1 MTNIQVDMDCKVRFN
16 CYSLR
21 DYLIEKKEGK
31 MKKLLTVI
39 PLVFLLC
46 FTFSCQNQEAM
57 AELEKMKAQAQ
68 AEEQNMADLKK
79 LAENVQKAWDNQ
91 DMNALVQLYAE
102 DAVMFMPGEAE
113 PIQGREAIEK
123 NQAAYIRAMPDMT
136 LKFTTILIQGKH
148 IAFEGIFTGTFTG
161 PLASPE
167 GDIPPTGRS
176 VKAGFAFIAKV
187 NADGLVEEDRT
198 YFDNLDFMK
207 QLGLIE

>member
-1 MTNIQVDMDCKVRFN
+1 
-16 CYSLR
+16 
-21 DYLIEKKEGK
+21 
-31 MKKLLTVI
+31 MKKLLLI
-39 PLVFLLC
+39 LPLALILC
-46 FTFSCQNQEAM
+46 FMVGCQDKEAM
-57 AELEKMKAQAQ
+57 AELEAMKAQTAV
-68 AEEQNMADLKK
+68 EEQNKADLTK
-79 LAENVQKAWDNQ
+79 LAEGVQKAWDNQ

-102 DAVMFMPGEAE
+102 DAVMYMPGEE
-113 PIQGREAIEK
+113 PVRGRKAIEE
-123 NQAAYIRAMPDMT
+123 NQAAFLRAMPDMT
-136 LKFTTILIQGKH
+136 LKFTTILIQGNH

>member
-1 MTNIQVDMDCKVRFN
+1 MKNYMIILPMA
-16 CYSLR
+16 
-21 DYLIEKKEGK
+21 LI
-31 MKKLLTVI
+31 
-39 PLVFLLC
+39 LC
-46 FTFSCQNQEAM
+46 FMVGCQDKEAM
-57 AELEKMKAQAQ
+57 AELEEFKAQAEV
-68 AEEQNMADLKK
+68 AKQNMAVLKK

-102 DAVMFMPGEAE
+102 DAVMFMPGDAE
-113 PIQGREAIEK
+113 PIKGREAIEK
-123 NQAAYIRAMPDMT
+123 NQAAFIRAMPDMT
-136 LKFTTILIQGKH
+136 LKFTTILIQGNH

-187 NADGLVEEDRT
+187 NADGLIEEDRT

>member
-1 MTNIQVDMDCKVRFN
+1 
-16 CYSLR
+16 
-21 DYLIEKKEGK
+21 
-31 MKKLLTVI
+31 MKNLLMVI

-46 FTFSCQNQEAM
+46 FAFACQDDEAM
-57 AELEKMKAQAQ
+57 AELEAMKAQAE
-68 AEEQNMADLKK
+68 AEEQHKANLTKV
-79 LAENVQKAWDNQ
+79 AEGVQKAWDNQ
-91 DMNALVQLYAE
+91 DMAALVQLYAE

-123 NQAAYIRAMPDMT
+123 NQVAFLRAMPDMT
-136 LKFTTILIQGKH
+136 IKFTTILIQGNH
-148 IAFEGIFTGTFTG
+148 IAFEGIFMGTFTG

-176 VKAGFAFIAKV
+176 VKAGFAFIARV
-187 NADGLVEEDRT
+187 NADGLIEEDRT

>member
-1 MTNIQVDMDCKVRFN
+1 
-16 CYSLR
+16 
-21 DYLIEKKEGK
+21 
-31 MKKLLTVI
+31 MKKLFLI
-39 PLVFLLC
+39 LPLAMILC
-46 FTFSCQNQEAM
+46 FMVGCQDKAAM
-57 AELEKMKAQAQ
+57 AELEEFKAQA
-68 AEEQNMADLKK
+68 ALEEQNMADLKK

-102 DAVMFMPGEAE
+102 DAVMFMPGEE
-113 PIQGREAIEK
+113 PVRGRKAIEE
-123 NQAAYIRAMPDMT
+123 NQAAFLRAMPDMT
-136 LKFTTILIQGKH
+136 VKFTTILIQGNH
-148 IAFEGIFTGTFTG
+148 IAFEGIFSGTFTG

-176 VKAGFAFIAKV
+176 VKAGVAFIAKV

>member
-1 MTNIQVDMDCKVRFN
+1 MKNLF
-16 CYSLR
+16 
-21 DYLIEKKEGK
+21 LI
-31 MKKLLTVI
+31 L
-39 PLVFLLC
+39 PLALILC
-46 FTFSCQNQEAM
+46 FTVGCQDKEAI
-57 AELEKMKAQAQ
+57 AELEAMKAQAEV
-68 AEEQNMADLKK
+68 EEQNKADLTK
-79 LAENVQKAWDNQ
+79 LAEGVQKAWDNQ
-91 DMNALVQLYAE
+91 DMNALVQLYSE
-102 DAVMFMPGEAE
+102 DAVMFMPGETE

-187 NADGLVEEDRT
+187 NADGLIEEDRT

>member
-1 MTNIQVDMDCKVRFN
+1 
-16 CYSLR
+16 
-21 DYLIEKKEGK
+21 
-31 MKKLLTVI
+31 
-39 PLVFLLC
+39 
-46 FTFSCQNQEAM
+46 M
-57 AELEKMKAQAQ
+57 AELEAMKAQTAV
-68 AEEQNMADLKK
+68 EEQHKADLTK
-79 LAENVQKAWDNQ
+79 LAEGVQKAWDNQ

-102 DAVMFMPGEAE
+102 DAVMYMPGEE
-113 PIQGREAIEK
+113 PVRGRKAIEE
-123 NQAAYIRAMPDMT
+123 NQAAFLRAMPDMT
-136 LKFTTILIQGKH
+136 LKFTTILIQGNH